1 MSDVAENRLYKKYNE
16 QVGPALKEKFKYSTP
31 MKIPKLLKVVINTG
45 VGEAVQNSKAMQ
57 HVVYT
62 LEKIS
67 GQKPIIRKAKKSI
80 ATFKLREG
88 MPIGA
93 SVTLRGH
100 RMYSFVDR
108 LFSVALPR
116 VRDFRG
122 TPTKGFDGRG
132 NYTLGVKESTV
143 FPEVDLDAIDR
154 ERGFNVTFVTTA
166 DTDEEGRALLEQLGM
181 PFRK

>member
-1 MSDVAENRLYKKYNE
+1 MAENRLHKKYKE
-16 QVGPALKEKFKYSTP
+16 QVAPGLKSKFNYSTP
-31 MKIPKLLKVVINTG
+31 MKVPRLLKVVLNTG
-45 VGEAVQNSKAMQ
+45 VGETVQNSKAMEY
-57 HVVYT
+57 VTYT

-88 MPIGA
+88 LPIGA

-100 RMYSFVDR
+100 KMYSFVDR
-108 LFSVALPR
+108 LFNVALPR

-122 TPTKGFDGRG
+122 TPKKGFDGRG
-132 NYTLGVKESTV
+132 NYTLGIKESTV
-143 FPEVDLDAIDR
+143 FPEVDLDSLDK
-154 ERGFNVTFVTTA
+154 ERGLNVTFVTSA
-166 DTDEEGRALLEQLGM
+166 ETDEEGRALLQELGM